1 MGNGP
6 RVPGNI
12 DVTKIRPVKNADGT
26 VSTVRSISVG
36 TDSGFTLI
44 PTVVGGRVVSNKDAI
59 SEYRRTRQHL
69 GIFDNEDDATNYALK
84 LHEQEALRV
93 SRMAKPVR
101 TKA

>member
-1 MGNGP
+1 M
-6 RVPGNI
+6 
-12 DVTKIRPVKNADGT
+12 KNADGT

-69 GIFDNEDDATNYALK
+69 GIFDNENDATEHALK
-84 LHEQEALRV
+84 LHEQEARRV
-93 SRMAKPVR
+93 SRQPKPSR
-101 TKA
+101 RKS